1 MEFDYYAFIIGPLL
15 IFLARL
21 CDVSLG
27 TVRIIFVS
35 KGYKTFAACI
45 GFFEV
50 LIWILAISSVMQ
62 RLDNWVYYVAYAAG
76 FATGN
81 YVGMLLDE
89 KMAIGY
95 DIIRVITKA
104 EANELVQVLRNEGYG
119 TTVVHA
125 QGRDGD
131 VAVIY
136 IIINRRRVQDVVS
149 IIKQYNPKAFYTVED
164 IRFVNRDLNTWHTA
178 KHLGKRK

>member
-50 LIWILAISSVMQ
+50 LIWILAISNVMQ

-95 DIIRVITKA
+95 EMIRVITKA

-119 TTVVHA
+119 T
-125 QGRDGD
+125 
-131 VAVIY
+131 
-136 IIINRRRVQDVVS
+136 
-149 IIKQYNPKAFYTVED
+149 
-164 IRFVNRDLNTWHTA
+164 
-178 KHLGKRK
+178 